1 MPVSQLPE
9 RIGGVNLMELCYN
22 RHDEICY
29 EGRQCPICDLIKD
42 KDMRIEQLET
52 TVSDL
57 EETIRELEA
66 EQD

>member
-1 MPVSQLPE
+1 
-9 RIGGVNLMELCYN
+9 MELCYN
-22 RHDEICY
+22 GHDEICY